1 MGAVLAAG
9 PGAVASHA
17 WALKLHGIERVQV
30 PEEPDVTVPPTRV
43 RVVAGVTVHR
53 TRELE
58 RCDIVTVDGI
68 PATSGARTV
77 VDMAGQL
84 GEADTMAVVDDLI
97 CRRKSTRPWLHRRA
111 SHLQKGRPGTD
122 AIVRITAP
130 GADKDFWSWL
140 ERRFDQ
146 AVVTAYGLPVPAY
159 NVPVYDTSGRIGT
172 PMPPGSR
179 AGPWSPSSTGC
190 ASTRCRPSAAQT
202 LESTTATPHRAA
214 SPCGSA
220 TRTCSRTPRWSLAP
234 SAKPS
239 ARHSPGTLL
248 CGQGGGCRH
257 PGHAEGAQAGSGGW
271 VSATRAS
278 RPLTN
283 RPESSVDSSLA
294 SSTASLMA
302 TAVGTSASWRIS

>member
-1 MGAVLAAG
+1 MATHPLDALTEYTQPQHGYVSALQARAANVTRHAIRRLKQRGLIERSHPGVYRLISAPVTWRGRLMGAVLAAG

-159 NVPVYDTSGRIGT
+159 NVPVYDTSGRIGY
-172 PMPPGSR
+172 
-179 AGPWSPSSTGC
+179 AD
-190 ASTRCRPSAAQT
+190 ASW
-202 LESTTATPHRAA
+202 E
-214 SPCGSA
+214 
-220 TRTCSRTPRWSLAP
+220 PRWPVVTELDGLRFHSL
-234 SAKPS
+234 STQRRTD
-239 ARHSPGTLL
+239 ARKHNRYAT
-248 CGQGGGCRH
+248 
-257 PGHAEGAQAGSGGW
+257 SG
-271 VSATRAS
+271 RI
-278 RPLTN
+278 PLRFGYEDVLKN
-283 RPESSVDSSLA
+283 PEVVARTIREAL
-294 SSTASLMA
+294 
-302 TAVGTSASWRIS
+302 G